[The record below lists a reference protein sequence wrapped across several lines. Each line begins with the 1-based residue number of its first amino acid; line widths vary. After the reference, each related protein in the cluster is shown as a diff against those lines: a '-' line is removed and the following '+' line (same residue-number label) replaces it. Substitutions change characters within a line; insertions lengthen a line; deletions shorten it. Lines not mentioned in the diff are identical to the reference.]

1 MGLLLGLWMPSIR
14 LLMKGNR
21 VKNIEKYP
29 ETTAALDAYN
39 SLDFKN
45 VPFNEWLEC
54 EYEPAHP
61 STMLEAA
68 QSVIDDWYATGPDV
82 NDEHFGLKII
92 ALETAIAREEA
103 KPKRNFDRYETP
115 DDAHRGFREMCDG
128 INDCKNCR
136 FRDCDSNRDCEITW
150 LFEETNAEE
159 EFENGEVKRHSALHS

>member
-1 MGLLLGLWMPSIR
+1 
-14 LLMKGNR
+14 MKGNR

-29 ETTAALDAYN
+29 ETAAALDAYN

-159 EFENGEVKRHSALHS
+159 ESENGEVKRHSALHS